1 MNTVEIRT
9 FRDNELIT
17 GISILAVLKYTKKLE
32 LSKCMLVEPL
42 LSYSRVLQALKRAN
56 SSIKSVED
64 LVLKEDVAFSN
75 FNSRYQDSL
84 ILTVNSILLFKQ
96 MGLLEIENKS
106 VNYLGERFIF
116 STPGLGDKAAA
127 RIKAAKKLSEI
138 LMKGEASDL
147 YLSLRIEL

>member
-96 MGLLEIENKS
+96 MGLLEIENES
-106 VNYLGERFIF
+106 VNYLGERFSF
-116 STPGLGDKAAA
+116 STPGLGDKATA